1 MELAMLAAA
10 SGMRVAPATN
20 CLRAGGIQ
28 CSAAVATSGVQSW
41 FDQGTRL
48 AGTGIVAPVTAAS
61 EEDWPLLGGSG
72 AWHPMRGPWPKAPV
86 REQWTP
92 PPDWKPPKKAV
103 VVISWYDSGKRL
115 VGSWY
120 DAGIRITAPAA
131 ETASALDELWADAVY
146 EAAPPAG
153 FEWGGTY

>member
-1 MELAMLAAA
+1 M
-10 SGMRVAPATN
+10 
-20 CLRAGGIQ
+20 
-28 CSAAVATSGVQSW
+28 
-41 FDQGTRL
+41 
-48 AGTGIVAPVTAAS
+48 
-61 EEDWPLLGGSG
+61 
-72 AWHPMRGPWPKAPV
+72 

-131 ETASALDELWADAVY
+131 ETASALDELWYDA
-146 EAAPPAG
+146 EHMMAHARTRLAPCAHMDACALTVDHRAYHRAQ
-153 FEWGGTY
+153 GGRCVRGGATRRLRVGGDLLR